1 MIITP
6 SHEQKDIKWLAQEYP
21 DLYGWLDDMT
31 SYLCIEALADIGL
44 AGAFEQKLTV
54 SPSRTHLKP

>member
-1 MIITP
+1 MSAVVGVP
-6 SHEQKDIKWLAQEYP
+6 HEEWGESVHAEVMLKEGAEVE
-21 DLYGWLDDMT
+21 
-31 SYLCIEALADIGL
+31 EAELGL